1 MAVPQVKLEYWN
13 GSNWIEAKTHSGNTA
28 VIICK
33 LKKKLNNPSVC
44 ELFLANT
51 SKDYSAAGEDKED
64 AKGLLTDTFTDF
76 MDCRVSDLE
85 TGLFLFRGRVYDVRN
100 QYDFQYGST
109 IKVILKDVLQELVDY
124 PVDDAPPALRNIRV
138 ALGSGQSGDAG
149 TDYFPSRGY
158 VIQRLVQMLSAD
170 NFSFTDADKFESSV
184 FHWTDKDVEGSK
196 VDAAGNTYWSV
207 STGKRQ
213 ALQLIHDF
221 AMHDPHDAAAVS
233 GHFGY
238 DYYIDPSFESSATTH
253 RPAVDF
259 NYYKRLTRPSISQ
272 VTGSSNPAAYG
283 LTVEYPSA
291 GWGGETPA
299 RRAML
304 QDAEFSS
311 PKDNLYSSVVV
322 HFEDTGGADPSAEGG
337 IRNL

>member
-109 IKVILKDVLQELVDY
+109 IKVILKDVLQEFYKNLNQFMDIYKSTPKLASEELMMQNQSTLKNKALTLKKHKSLV
-124 PVDDAPPALRNIRV
+124 R
-138 ALGSGQSGDAG
+138 
-149 TDYFPSRGY
+149 
-158 VIQRLVQMLSAD
+158 
-170 NFSFTDADKFESSV
+170 
-184 FHWTDKDVEGSK
+184 
-196 VDAAGNTYWSV
+196 
-207 STGKRQ
+207 
-213 ALQLIHDF
+213 QLISLD
-221 AMHDPHDAAAVS
+221 
-233 GHFGY
+233 
-238 DYYIDPSFESSATTH
+238 I
-253 RPAVDF
+253 
-259 NYYKRLTRPSISQ
+259 
-272 VTGSSNPAAYG
+272 
-283 LTVEYPSA
+283 
-291 GWGGETPA
+291 
-299 RRAML
+299 
-304 QDAEFSS
+304 
-311 PKDNLYSSVVV
+311 
-322 HFEDTGGADPSAEGG
+322 
-337 IRNL
+337 